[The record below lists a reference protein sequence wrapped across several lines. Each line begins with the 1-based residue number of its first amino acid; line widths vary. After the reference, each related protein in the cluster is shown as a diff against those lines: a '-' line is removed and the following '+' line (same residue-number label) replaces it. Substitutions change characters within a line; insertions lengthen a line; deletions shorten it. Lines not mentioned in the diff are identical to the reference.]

1 MFKYTTIAYIYR
13 SYGFS
18 LAKWAEEHREALEL
32 WPGLILTQTCME
44 NDPDEVFQVSEK
56 WLGLLDKLKR
66 FISRIATRTRIIMT
80 EDLDFFEKT
89 LERSLPYIKDRSDD
103 DVEAQEDRQRIQ
115 YGLYKIRKI
124 KEGVS

>member
-1 MFKYTTIAYIYR
+1 MSNMKKF
-13 SYGFS
+13 
-18 LAKWAEEHREALEL
+18 
-32 WPGLILTQTCME
+32 M
-44 NDPDEVFQVSEK
+44 
-56 WLGLLDKLKR
+56 
-66 FISRIATRTRIIMT
+66 RIIMT